1 MTRAPEAMGW
11 RIPEHLTAE
20 MRAGRG
26 EGTDILRSCPDEEDR
41 LARATAVPTVGT
53 RDGKH
58 ARDGNVRHEVTE
70 RPRTNPSFD
79 RRASRWPNGKDA
91 EERRQGSTY
100 ERAGTV
106 DQDGQRTAPR
116 GLVIGVRRHWSES

>member
-1 MTRAPEAMGW
+1 MGG
-11 RIPEHLTAE
+11 RIPEHLTSE

-26 EGTDILRSCPDEEDR
+26 ERTHILGSCPDEEDR
-41 LARATAVPTVGT
+41 LARATSVPTVGS

-58 ARDGNVRHEVTE
+58 ARDGEVRHEVTE
-70 RPRTNPSFD
+70 RPRANPSFD
-79 RRASRWPNGKDA
+79 RRASHWPNSKNA

-106 DQDGQRTAPR
+106 DQDGQRTSPR
-116 GLVIGVRRHWSES
+116 GLVIGVRRHWSEC

>member
-1 MTRAPEAMGW
+1 MGW
-11 RIPEHLTAE
+11 RIPEYLTSE

-26 EGTDILRSCPDEEDR
+26 ECPHILGSCPDEEDR

-70 RPRTNPSFD
+70 RPRTDPSFD

-116 GLVIGVRRHWSES
+116 GLVIGVRRHLSES